1 MDASP
6 RPRLMLRI
14 LTWTVVLIP
23 LGYGVYQTI
32 RKALSLFA

>member
-1 MDASP
+1 MNAPP
-6 RPRLMLRI
+6 RPRLMLRA

-32 RKALSLFA
+32 RKALGLFA